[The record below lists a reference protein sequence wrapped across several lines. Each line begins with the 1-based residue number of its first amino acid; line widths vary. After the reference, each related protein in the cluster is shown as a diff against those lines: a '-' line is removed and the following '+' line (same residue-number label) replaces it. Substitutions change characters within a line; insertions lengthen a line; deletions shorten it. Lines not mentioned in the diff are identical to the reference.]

1 MYENLRISN
10 FRGIDELNID
20 ELSRINLFVGANNS
34 GKTSVL
40 EALFLLSGAGNPRL
54 PTSIN
59 SFRSLKFVS
68 DNVWR
73 SFFNRMNV
81 SSPIVVD
88 GLEDAV
94 AKKLSISAIADTSD
108 LGEADSHSPNDSD
121 SSSQAGSKATS
132 ESSIVGLDLLYEEVD
147 SQAIRR
153 TRSQVFQEKRDV
165 RTRVVEGKVEPKRA
179 LFTNDLTITYS
190 EIALRLERMLVD
202 KKDQVLIDVAR
213 KLDSSVSG
221 FVLGAN
227 GTIFVDT
234 GLSKMLPVQLLGN
247 GMVKLLVVNLN
258 AYEARNG
265 MLLID
270 EIDNGLHHSSLGLL
284 WKSLIRSAINYD
296 VQIVATTHS
305 YECIKALVDSSEGE
319 SVRNMIRVFRTEI
332 ADDNINVKVFDR
344 DALTRFI
351 EREWEVR

>member
-1 MYENLRISN
+1 MYENLHISN
-10 FRGIDELNID
+10 FRGIHELKID
-20 ELSRINLFVGANNS
+20 GLSRINLFVGSNNS

-40 EALFLLSGAGNPRL
+40 EAMFLLSGAGNPRL

-73 SFFNRMNV
+73 SFFNRMNIT
-81 SSPIVVD
+81 SPIVMEGLKD
-88 GLEDAV
+88 GA
-94 AKKLSISAIADTSD
+94 ANRLSISPITDASD
-108 LGEADSHSPNDSD
+108 LGEVDSHSPKDSD
-121 SSSQAGSKATS
+121 SSSQAGSKSSS
-132 ESSIVGLDLLYEEVD
+132 ESSVLGLDLVYEETD
-147 SQAIRR
+147 LQGTRH
-153 TRSQVFQEKRDV
+153 TRSQVFEEKRDV
-165 RTRVVEGKVEPKRA
+165 RTRVLEGKLEPKRA

-202 KKDQVLIDVAR
+202 KKDKLLVDVAR
-213 KLDSSVSG
+213 KLDGSVSG

-227 GTIFVDT
+227 GTIFVDI

-265 MLLID
+265 ILLID
-270 EIDNGLHHSSLGLL
+270 EIDNGLHHSSLDLL

-296 VQIVATTHS
+296 VQVAATTHS
-305 YECIKALVDSSEGE
+305 YECIKALVDSTEGE
-319 SVRNMIRVFRTEI
+319 SMEDMIRVFRTETT
-332 ADDNINVKVFDR
+332 DDKVKVTVFDR
-344 DALTRFI
+344 DALTRFM